1 MAECMSE
8 AEITNR
14 YKLTQARRIV
24 VKVGS
29 RVLVQQSGRPEMRR
43 IRTLVKDLAWLRHQG
58 CDVVLVS
65 SGAVGAG
72 MEALG
77 IKRKPTNLPD
87 LQMAAAVGQNRL
99 MARYDK
105 LFSEEGCLIGQ
116 VLLTHDV
123 LNNRV
128 RHLNAR
134 NTMLNMFRH
143 GIIPIVNENDVIAAD
158 EIKLG
163 DNDVLASLVALLT
176 QADVLVLLSTTDG
189 LRAPTSAS
197 RTRRVSFLE
206 GVNEAS
212 LSLAVGKGSDLS
224 SGGMATK
231 LQAAQ
236 TAAKGGVLTVLAD
249 GRKPG
254 ILRRIRAGE
263 DVGTLIALPGERN
276 ADLSGRKRW
285 IAFFHR
291 ACGSIV
297 VDEGAGRALEEKG
310 KSLLP
315 IGIREVQGEFP
326 VGAVVNVK
334 DAAGRLIAR
343 GLTEYASSDIVK
355 IMGRRTS
362 EISAILG
369 RKDYD
374 EVIHR
379 DNMVLMKLEK
389 GEIA

>member
-1 MAECMSE
+1 MNEVE
-8 AEITNR
+8 LKNR
-14 YKLTQARRIV
+14 EKLTQAHRII

-29 RVLVQQSGRPEMRR
+29 RVLVQPSGRPEMRR
-43 IRTLVKDLAWLRHQG
+43 MRSLVKDLAWLHQQG

-99 MARYDK
+99 MARYDQ
-105 LFSEEGCLIGQ
+105 LFSEENCIIGQ

-134 NTMLNMFRH
+134 NTMLNMLRH
-143 GIIPIVNENDVIAAD
+143 RIIPVVNENDVIAAD

-176 QADVLVLLSTTDG
+176 QADLLVLLSTTDG
-189 LRAPTSAS
+189 LREPAS
-197 RTRRVSFLE
+197 TGRTRRVSFLE
-206 GVNEAS
+206 GVTEEA
-212 LSLAVGKGSDLS
+212 LQLAVGKGSNLS
-224 SGGMATK
+224 TGGMATK

-236 TAAKGGVLTVLAD
+236 TAAKGGIFTVLAD
-249 GRKPG
+249 GRKAG
-254 ILRRIRAGE
+254 MLRQIYAGK
-263 DVGTLIALPGERN
+263 DVGTLIALPGDRS
-276 ADLSGRKRW
+276 ADLTGKKRW

-291 ACGSIV
+291 ASGSIF
-297 VDEGAGRALEEKG
+297 VDEGAGRALENKG

-315 IGIREVQGEFP
+315 IGIREVRGEFP
-326 VGAVVNVK
+326 VGSVVNINRL
-334 DAAGRLIAR
+334 DGTLIAR
-343 GLTEYASSDIVK
+343 GLTEYASSDIEK
-355 IMGRRTS
+355 IKGHKTS
-362 EISAILG
+362 EISHILG
-369 RKDYD
+369 RKDFD